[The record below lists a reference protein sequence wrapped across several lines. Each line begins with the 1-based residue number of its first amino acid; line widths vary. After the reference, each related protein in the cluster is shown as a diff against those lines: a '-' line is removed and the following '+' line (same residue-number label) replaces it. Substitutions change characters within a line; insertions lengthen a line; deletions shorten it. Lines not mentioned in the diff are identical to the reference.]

1 MFDSSLEDSDA
12 LDESPIKSKWL
23 MNKQKGMEEKKKK
36 AIEYRKQRNEEAKQ
50 NKINSFR
57 KNYEGIA
64 QKKGTKKDRAPA

>member
-1 MFDSSLEDSDA
+1 
-12 LDESPIKSKWL
+12 